1 MITIHIIILF
11 LFPIFVNFDWQIL
24 NLILLLFLLLTSK
37 IDAIAGAITNSML
50 LWEFALVQ
58 YCDHSFFSNI
68 FIEALDSVLIL
79 AMPKVIRSLFIGI
92 FHLPLSFFKKVACNS
107 HFEDLLKYITFDI
120 VNKKGLTDLFTMVV
134 LFYPDISKC
143 KILHFEV

>member
-37 IDAIAGAITNSML
+37 IDDAIAGAITNSML

-79 AMPKVIRSLFIGI
+79 AMPKVVRSLFIGI
-92 FHLPLSFFKKVACNS
+92 FHLPLSFWPRVTTRWSLDWVFQ
-107 HFEDLLKYITFDI
+107 TFFPSSSSLMMHKWRRRKRR
-120 VNKKGLTDLFTMVV
+120 NAQM
-134 LFYPDISKC
+134 
-143 KILHFEV
+143 